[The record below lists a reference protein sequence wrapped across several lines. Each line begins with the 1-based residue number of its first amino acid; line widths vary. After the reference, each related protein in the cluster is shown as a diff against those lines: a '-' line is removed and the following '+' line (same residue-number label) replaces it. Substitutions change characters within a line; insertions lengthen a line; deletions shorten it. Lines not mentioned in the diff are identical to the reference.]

1 MQRLAQGAALN
12 TSPGKGTSQGSSL
25 TLSFNVSFL
34 WEVCPVPFPPQGER
48 RVVWPSL
55 GKFLR
60 RPTLSWGSH
69 VAPFPPSASIQAD
82 SGEPSAPASAPF
94 SAHVWKHPQL
104 TRTCSGGSTQG
115 WGQTGTTLQL
125 ASRCAREAKPGRRQM
140 KSRPAMGWRPRKRR
154 LQPPDANLACPPFP
168 R

>member
-25 TLSFNVSFL
+25 TLSLNVSFL

-60 RPTLSWGSH
+60 RPS
-69 VAPFPPSASIQAD
+69 
-82 SGEPSAPASAPF
+82 
-94 SAHVWKHPQL
+94 
-104 TRTCSGGSTQG
+104 
-115 WGQTGTTLQL
+115 L
-125 ASRCAREAKPGRRQM
+125 APGREEEAHPLLGQ
-140 KSRPAMGWRPRKRR
+140 PRGS
-154 LQPPDANLACPPFP
+154 FP
-168 R
+168 TLCVNTG